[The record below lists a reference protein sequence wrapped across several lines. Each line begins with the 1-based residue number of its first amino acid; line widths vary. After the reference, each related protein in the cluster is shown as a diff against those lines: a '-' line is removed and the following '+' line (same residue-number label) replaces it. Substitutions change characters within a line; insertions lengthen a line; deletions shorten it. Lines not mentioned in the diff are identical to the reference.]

1 MTDVLTKEQRSY
13 CMSRIRGRDT
23 RPEMLLRKAL
33 WGLGFR
39 YRLKNTLPGKP
50 DIVFPSRRV
59 VIFVDGC
66 FWHKCPQHFQ
76 VPANNRDF
84 WNEKINSNVLRDQ
97 KINETLKQL
106 GWKVIRLWEHE
117 VKKTL
122 PEALDKVVPFLAP
135 NGN

>member
-23 RPEMLLRKAL
+23 KPEVLLRKAL

-76 VPANNRDF
+76 VPSNNRDF
-84 WNEKINSNVLRDQ
+84 WKEKINSNVQRDQ
-97 KINETLKQL
+97 KINEALKQL

-122 PEALDKVVPFLAP
+122 PEALNKVVPFLAP

>member
-23 RPEMLLRKAL
+23 KPEVLLRKAL

-66 FWHKCPQHFQ
+66 FCCEG
-76 VPANNRDF
+76 AGRDTV
-84 WNEKINSNVLRDQ
+84 NKGDVL
-97 KINETLKQL
+97 
-106 GWKVIRLWEHE
+106 VIL
-117 VKKTL
+117 
-122 PEALDKVVPFLAP
+122 
-135 NGN
+135 

>member
-23 RPEMLLRKAL
+23 KPEVLLRKAL

-76 VPANNRDF
+76 VPSNNRDF
-84 WNEKINSNVLRDQ
+84 WKEKINSNVQRDQ
-97 KINETLKQL
+97 KINEALKQL